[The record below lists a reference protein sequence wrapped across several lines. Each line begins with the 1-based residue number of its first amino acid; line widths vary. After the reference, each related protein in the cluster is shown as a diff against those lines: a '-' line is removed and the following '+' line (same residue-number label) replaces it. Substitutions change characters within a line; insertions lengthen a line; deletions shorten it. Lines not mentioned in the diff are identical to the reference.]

1 MLSYIQDRGAAAKS
15 SRREDARSG
24 EFLRKAMP
32 PKMTD
37 VSDPASGVV
46 LNKCRT
52 VIMRDGEL
60 SVIHTIFLL

>member
-1 MLSYIQDRGAAAKS
+1 MS
-15 SRREDARSG
+15 SRQEEARSVDD
-24 EFLRKAMP
+24 LQKAMP

-37 VSDPASGVV
+37 VSSPDSGVV

-60 SVIHTIFLL
+60 SVNTPVILL